1 MTVLVDWQIE
11 KEIERGNIKITPFE
25 RDNIQPNSL
34 DMRLSNS
41 FGKYEGGA
49 IDVADPK
56 TFEIQSLKASSIT
69 IPARGFLLAETKEK
83 VTLPPNIVATIEGK
97 SSLARLGLS
106 LHQTGGWIDAG
117 FSGTITLE
125 LFNAN
130 SVPIKLYAGMKI
142 GQLVFEKTE
151 KCHTPYNKKEGAKYN
166 NQEGATPSRY
176 KLD

>member
-11 KEIERGNIKITPFE
+11 KEIDRGNIKITPFE

-34 DMRLSNS
+34 DVRLGNS

-56 TFEIQSLKASSIT
+56 TFEIQSYKAPSTT
-69 IPARGFLLAETKEK
+69 IPARGFLLAETNEK

-130 SVPIKLYAGMKI
+130 SVPIRLYAGMKI

-151 KCHTPYNKKEGAKYN
+151 KCHTPYNKKAGAKYN
-166 NQEGATPSRY
+166 NQIGATPSRY
-176 KLD
+176 RLD